1 MNLRAQSGITL
12 VETAVAAAVLA
23 IAAGAAAYSV
33 MMFGRVTAQQGGP
46 SRMAALI
53 IAQQE
58 LRIAQNA
65 WKYGSPGIAPSG
77 SETIALA
84 VSASTTARATM
95 TTTISGGGTSAQL
108 TVTVQYTPEP
118 DRNGD
123 TGVVSVTGEVAEK
136 APLPGSQVNKPGL
149 IPMPSGAP

>member
-1 MNLRAQSGITL
+1 
-12 VETAVAAAVLA
+12 
-23 IAAGAAAYSV
+23 
-33 MMFGRVTAQQGGP
+33 
-46 SRMAALI
+46 MAALI

-95 TTTISGGGTSAQL
+95 STTISGGGTSAQL